1 MKNDTK
7 NMKRNIPKAIVFLL
21 LWAVGGASVKAQ
33 QGFGTNTPAASAVVD
48 MTATNKGVLL
58 PRVALTATT
67 VAAPVSAPATNLVV
81 FNTATA
87 GDVTPG
93 LYFWTGTVW
102 KRQMAKGDTGNDWQR
117 TGNAGTNPSVNALG
131 TNDAQSLVI
140 KTNNAERMRISS
152 SGNVGINTASPNS
165 SALLDVSSTTQ
176 VFLPPRMTSAQIAAI
191 ASPAEGLIVYNTDMN
206 CAVYYAKGTF
216 NSFSTTPFTCG
227 NPMTVTHT
235 VGSVAPITKTVT
247 YGTVLTSITGSPK
260 CWITQNLGATNQASS
275 VTDATEPSAGWYWQ
289 YNRARGY
296 MINAGA
302 RSPSTAWDISL
313 ITNSYWL
320 QDNDPCALLLGLG
333 WRIPTIT
340 EWQTA
345 DTWSSYDDSY
355 ASVLKLHAAGELNP
369 NNGSPGEQGGRG
381 LYWANS
387 LSSTTANG
395 LETDALYLN
404 LASGAG
410 QAFINGA
417 QTQWGF
423 TLRCLRD

>member
-1 MKNDTK
+1 MKK
-7 NMKRNIPKAIVFLL
+7 NIQKTMILL
-21 LWAVGGASVKAQ
+21 LLLIAGSAAVKAQ
-33 QGFGTNTPAASAVVD
+33 QGFGTNAPAASAVVD

-58 PRVALTATT
+58 PRIALTATT
-67 VAAPVSAPATNLVV
+67 VAAPVSAPANNLVV
-81 FNTATA
+81 FNTATT

-93 LYFWTGTVW
+93 MYYWTGTVW
-102 KRQMAKGDTGNDWQR
+102 KRQLAKGDTGNDWQR

-191 ASPAEGLIVYNTDMN
+191 ASPAEGLIVYNTDLK

-260 CWITQNLGATNQASS
+260 CWITQNLGATNQASL

-296 MINAGA
+296 MING
-302 RSPSTAWDISL
+302 SLHTPVSWDGSI
-313 ITNSYWL
+313 ITDSYWL
-320 QDNDPCALLLGLG
+320 QDNDPCALLLG
-333 WRIPTIT
+333 
-340 EWQTA
+340 
-345 DTWSSYDDSY
+345 
-355 ASVLKLHAAGELNP
+355 
-369 NNGSPGEQGGRG
+369 G
-381 LYWANS
+381 LAYTNHYRM
-387 LSSTTANG
+387 G
-395 LETDALYLN
+395 
-404 LASGAG
+404 
-410 QAFINGA
+410 
-417 QTQWGF
+417 
-423 TLRCLRD
+423 CC

>member
-176 VFLPPRMTSAQIAAI
+176 IFLPPRMTSAQIAAI

-260 CWITQNLGATNQASS
+260 CWITRNLGADTQASIA
-275 VTDATEPSAGWYWQ
+275 TDATDASAGWFWQ
-289 YNRARGY
+289 FNRARGF
-296 MINAGA
+296 MKSGA
-302 RSPSTAWDISL
+302 TRTPSSAWDSTDDPA
-313 ITNSYWL
+313 TNWL

-333 WRIPTIT
+333 WRIPTTT
-340 EWQTA
+340 EWTTA
-345 DTWSSYDDSY
+345 DTWNSYTDAY
-355 ASVLKLHAAGELNP
+355 NSVLKVHAAGLASSNTGEF
-369 NNGSPGEQGGRG
+369 SEQGTRG
-381 LYWANS
+381 LYWP
-387 LSSTTANG
+387 STSNIGNG
-395 LETDALYLN
+395 SYLN
-404 LASGAG
+404 IESGVAYMNN
-410 QAFINGA
+410 AFHSYA
-417 QTQWGF
+417 F
-423 TLRCLRD
+423 PLRCLRD